1 MEEYNIE
8 DILRV
13 FNMVRAD
20 NVYDTFKL
28 YGYDNNTFNIN
39 DYEMFFS
46 RAAIPKNFSRAA
58 IPKKQP
64 STLKN
69 GLPVNWDNEEV

>member
-1 MEEYNIE
+1 MEEYNME

-46 RAAIPKNFSRAA
+46 GAA
-58 IPKKQP
+58 IPKKQR

-69 GLPVNWDNEEV
+69 GLPINWDNEEV